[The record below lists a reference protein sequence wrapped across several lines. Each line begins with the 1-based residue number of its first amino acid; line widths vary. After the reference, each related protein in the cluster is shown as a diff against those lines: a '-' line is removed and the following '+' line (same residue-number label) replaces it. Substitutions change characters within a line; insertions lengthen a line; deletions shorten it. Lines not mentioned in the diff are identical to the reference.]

1 MRLQNEW
8 LRLEAEGHDM
18 VYTVGMLSTDAAQ
31 HAFSKISGDVRLSID
46 VRSHNGPTLDAMRE
60 RLHRIVEDVE
70 QKHRVK
76 VELGPLT
83 GSEPAV
89 MDAKLLDVFG
99 TAMEQTGALRFEMA
113 CGAGHDAAVFAGQG
127 VPTLMLFV
135 RNQNG
140 SHNPDEEMKMADF
153 AVVTRVL
160 AQGLAL
166 MS

>member
-1 MRLQNEW
+1 
-8 LRLEAEGHDM
+8 
-18 VYTVGMLSTDAAQ
+18 
-31 HAFSKISGDVRLSID
+31 
-46 VRSHNGPTLDAMRE
+46 
-60 RLHRIVEDVE
+60 
-70 QKHRVK
+70 
-76 VELGPLT
+76 
-83 GSEPAV
+83 
-89 MDAKLLDVFG
+89 
-99 TAMEQTGALRFEMA
+99 MEQTEALRFEMA